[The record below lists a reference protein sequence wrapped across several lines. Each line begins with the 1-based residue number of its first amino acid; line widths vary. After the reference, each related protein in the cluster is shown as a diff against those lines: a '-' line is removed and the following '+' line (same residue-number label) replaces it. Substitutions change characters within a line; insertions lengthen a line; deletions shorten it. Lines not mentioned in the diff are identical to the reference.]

1 MKEKD
6 EEIEVLP
13 ERDVEVEVAQG
24 IGEPIGPVV
33 VGVGIDVK
41 LMINVEVLVEAV
53 ISIKVRLKN
62 KRGER
67 RGGPDTCPLPKEARG
82 EGCHESQR
90 EGISRKGRHTQ
101 RSWGPRTNTALPI
114 KRWRPKPGAERT
126 RCKWLVLSGS
136 RM

>member
-33 VGVGIDVK
+33 VGVEIDVK

-53 ISIKVRLKN
+53 ISISPTESN
-62 KRGER
+62 
-67 RGGPDTCPLPKEARG
+67 TSFSIPKFWN
-82 EGCHESQR
+82 SQC
-90 EGISRKGRHTQ
+90 G
-101 RSWGPRTNTALPI
+101 
-114 KRWRPKPGAERT
+114 
-126 RCKWLVLSGS
+126 LVYP
-136 RM
+136 